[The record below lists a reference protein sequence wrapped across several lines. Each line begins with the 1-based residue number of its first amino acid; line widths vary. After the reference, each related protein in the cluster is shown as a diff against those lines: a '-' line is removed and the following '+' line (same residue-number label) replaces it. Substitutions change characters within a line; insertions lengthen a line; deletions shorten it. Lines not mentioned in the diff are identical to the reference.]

1 MNSRKR
7 RAFKVKFFTIFKN
20 CSVVKN
26 CLRLESASLI
36 CSDIYIYIYIYIY
49 IKKRSV
55 KAAAIDKRYLA
66 RGKFSRNLVHKKNLS
81 LI

>member
-36 CSDIYIYIYIYIY
+36 CSDIYIYIYI
-49 IKKRSV
+49 KKRSV

>member
-1 MNSRKR
+1 MNSRKT
-7 RAFKVKFFTIFKN
+7 RAFKVKFSTIFKN
-20 CSVVKN
+20 CSVFKN
-26 CLRLESASLI
+26 CLRVESASLI
-36 CSDIYIYIYIYIY
+36 CSDIYVYIYIYIY

-55 KAAAIDKRYLA
+55 KVAAIDKRYLA

>member
-36 CSDIYIYIYIYIY
+36 CSDIYIYI
-49 IKKRSV
+49 KKRSV